1 MRGSGVAF
9 ALAGALMVALSG
21 CEMTGPLDRGTT
33 ATAGPTLSPAAAL
46 EWNVVAINAS
56 GLDHTPPEPGETRPM
71 GENMG
76 PGRASRAMAIVHI
89 AMFEAVNA
97 IRGGYESYVK
107 LPRAPAG
114 ASLEAAIA
122 QAAHD
127 TLVALYPGQ
136 KAQLD
141 RAFDTALA
149 RISASEA
156 RRMGLDVGKHAA
168 KAILVLR
175 EDDGADHPEPRVSV
189 DHTCSN
195 EPGRWRSDPVSGIPL
210 ALGARWA
217 EVKPFVMRSA
227 EQFRCTTPP
236 ALGSPEYRAALAQ
249 ARELGG
255 DGAVT
260 PTRRTLSET
269 ITGIFW
275 GYDGGPTLCAP
286 PRLYNQIASL
296 IAVQNGTDLVELTRL
311 FALVNVAMADAG
323 IASWESKYHHDL
335 WRPITAIRE
344 ATEGLGPAG
353 EGDRDPETLGDVNFT
368 PLGAPSSNSR
378 RVNFTPPFPAY
389 PSGHATFGGALFQ
402 TLRKF
407 YGTDAI
413 AFDFVSDEFDGKTTD
428 SAGQVRPRI
437 QRHFDTL
444 SQAEE
449 ENGQSRIYLGIHF
462 SFDKTAGIEQGRKVA
477 DLVFRELYRPLKP

>member
-1 MRGSGVAF
+1 MRGSGIAF
-9 ALAGALMVALSG
+9 ALTATLAVTLSG
-21 CEMTGPLDRGTT
+21 CQMTGALGRDSS

-46 EWNVVAINAS
+46 EWNAVAIEAT
-56 GLDHTPPEPGETRPM
+56 GVDHTPPDPGETRPM

-97 IRGGYESYVK
+97 IHGGFASYTR
-107 LPRAPAG
+107 LPRAGAG
-114 ASLEAAIA
+114 ASMEAAIA
-122 QAAHD
+122 RAAHD

-136 KAQLD
+136 QDRFD
-141 RAFDTALA
+141 RAYDTALA
-149 RISASEA
+149 RIVASGA
-156 RRMGLDVGKHAA
+156 RALGLEVGKNAAASILELRANDGSDHA
-168 KAILVLR
+168 
-175 EDDGADHPEPRVSV
+175 EPEVGV

-195 EPGRWRSDPVSGIPL
+195 EPGRWRPDPVSGIRL
-210 ALGARWA
+210 ALGARWS

-227 EQFRCTTPP
+227 DQFRCTTPP
-236 ALGSPEYRAALAQ
+236 APGSAEYRAALQ
-249 ARELGG
+249 EARELGG

-275 GYDGGPTLCAP
+275 GYDGGPNLCAP
-286 PRLYNQIASL
+286 PRLYNQLTTL
-296 IAVQNGTDLVELTRL
+296 IAVQKGSDLVELTRL
-311 FALVNVAMADAG
+311 LALVNVAMADAG
-323 IASWESKYHHDL
+323 IASWESKYHHDF
-335 WRPITAIRE
+335 WRPVTAIRE
-344 ATEGLGPAG
+344 AGEGAGPTG
-353 EGDRDPETLGDVNFT
+353 EGDRDPQTAGDPTFT
-368 PLGAPSSNSR
+368 PLGAPASNSR
-378 RVNFTPPFPAY
+378 RVNFTPPFPSY

-407 YGTDAI
+407 YGTDDL
-413 AFDFVSDEFDGKTTD
+413 AFDFVSDEFNGQTTD
-428 SAGQVRPRI
+428 STGQVRPRI

-449 ENGQSRIYLGIHF
+449 ENGRSRIYLGIHF

-477 DLVFRELYRPLKP
+477 DLVASQLYRPLAP